1 MSRIITLFLAVLT
14 TSAAVLSSEAKA
26 QQTNFRQVLPPGNQ
40 NLMALDA
47 AVQKGDTKGALALM
61 QGNRATF
68 NTQQAAAFAAINGV
82 PGKPADINYAI
93 DAANKAEQHI
103 LDGSN
108 VKFAHAAGGK
118 ITATV
123 TMATGGQPQ
132 TIPLTV
138 DQFKQFLNV
147 GINHWDRLMNQTVP
161 ATLQQIASGR
171 SAIVN
176 AGPQAPAGKTASSA
190 GNTGG
195 DEDDQTGKFDKN
207 GHYIGKP
214 VKSWSDQQAEGDQ
227 NGFGVELEKRSRA
240 IYPDIGHE
248 AERQQ
253 WMAAQKQRAIANDI
267 NRTKPL
273 IYPVN
278 GR

>member
-1 MSRIITLFLAVLT
+1 MSRIITCFLAVLM

-47 AVQKGDTKGALALM
+47 AVQKGDTREAIALM
-61 QGNRATF
+61 QGNRTAFNAT
-68 NTQQAAAFAAINGV
+68 QATAFAAINGV
-82 PGKPADINYAI
+82 QGKPADINYAI

-161 ATLQQIASGR
+161 ATLRQIAEGR
-171 SAIVN
+171 SMIV
-176 AGPQAPAGKTASSA
+176 GPEPQAQAGKTASPA
-190 GNTGG
+190 GETGG
-195 DEDDQTGKFDKN
+195 DQPARPGAN
-207 GHYIGKP
+207 Q
-214 VKSWSDQQAEGDQ
+214 KSWSDQQAEGDQ
-227 NGFGVELEKRSRA
+227 NGYGVELEKRSRA
-240 IYPDIGHE
+240 IYPDVGHE